1 LLLAY
6 SNHPLKTAAPTS
18 PTHTLETS
26 EEAGVRFLH
35 FGSEWV
41 QGAMRIARPYSLELE
56 YTREMAA
63 CLLLRPEND
72 WPKRVLQVGLGAA
85 SLTKFWQRHRP
96 LAKQTIIE
104 INPAVVAM
112 AEQSFKLPR
121 ASAREAANIDICIDD
136 GVAWMRGDGLDGIA
150 RGGPNAHR
158 DKYDCI
164 MVDGYDHNARFGAL
178 GTEAF
183 YRDCRARLTRRGLL
197 VLNLFGRAHGYRRQI
212 ENLRAAFD
220 GRVLPLAPVEGGNAI
235 AFAVHGDPVALEMP
249 MLRADAARLKAET
262 GISFVAT
269 LVRLDQAVSAL
280 AARPAVKRGGAMML

>member
-1 LLLAY
+1 M
-6 SNHPLKTAAPTS
+6 SVTART

-26 EEAGVRFLH
+26 EQAGVRFLH

-63 CLLLRPEND
+63 CLLLRPESD

-96 LAKQTIIE
+96 LAKQTIVE

-121 ASAREAANIDICIDD
+121 AFAREAANIDICIAD
-136 GVAWMRGDGLDGIA
+136 GVVWMRGDRVD
-150 RGGPNAHR
+150 GGPNAHK

-178 GTEAF
+178 GTETF
-183 YRDCRARLTRRGLL
+183 YRDCRARLTRRGML

-212 ENLRAAFD
+212 DNLRVAFD
-220 GRVLPLAPVEGGNAI
+220 GRVLPLGPVEGGNAI
-235 AFAVHGDPVALEMP
+235 AFAVCGEPVALAIP
-249 MLRADAARLKAET
+249 MLRADAERLKAET
-262 GISFVAT
+262 GITFTST
-269 LVRLDQAVSAL
+269 LVRLDQAIAAL
-280 AARPAVKRGGAMML
+280 AGRPVSKRGGAVML

>member
-1 LLLAY
+1 LD
-6 SNHPLKTAAPTS
+6 STARKYPS
-18 PTHTLETS
+18 HSLETS

-41 QGAMRIARPYSLELE
+41 QGAMRIARPHSLELE

-72 WPKRVLQVGLGAA
+72 WPRRVLQVGLGAA

-96 LAKQTIIE
+96 QAEQTIVE

-112 AEQSFKLPR
+112 AEQSFKLPS
-121 ASAREAANIDICIDD
+121 AAAREAAKIDIRIAD
-136 GVAWMRGDGLDGIA
+136 GVAWMRGEVGV
-150 RGGPNAHR
+150 GGGGVHK

-197 VLNLFGRAHGYRRQI
+197 VLNLFGRTHGYRQQV

-220 GRVLPLAPVEGGNAI
+220 GRVLALGPVEGGNAI
-235 AFAVHGDPVALEMP
+235 AFAVTGEPVALEMS
-249 MLRADAARLKAET
+249 MLRADAERLYQET
-262 GISFVAT
+262 GIKFAGT
-269 LVRLDQAVSAL
+269 LVRIDQAIAGMMGQL
-280 AARPAVKRGGAMML
+280 ARKRGGPLTL

>member
-1 LLLAY
+1 M
-6 SNHPLKTAAPTS
+6 
-18 PTHTLETS
+18 
-26 EEAGVRFLH
+26 RFLH

-63 CLLLRPEND
+63 CLLLRPDSD

-96 LAKQTIIE
+96 QARQTIVE

-121 ASAREAANIDICIDD
+121 APARAEAGIDILIAD
-136 GVAWMRGDGLDGIA
+136 GVAWMAGEGDA
-150 RGGPNAHR
+150 AHK

-183 YRDCRARLTRRGLL
+183 YRDCRARLTKRGLL
-197 VLNLFGRAHGYRRQI
+197 VLNLFGRTHGYRQQI
-212 ENLRAAFD
+212 DNLRAVFD
-220 GRVLPLAPVEGGNAI
+220 ERVLALGPVEGGNAI
-235 AFAVHGDPVALEMP
+235 AFAAHGEPVALEMP
-249 MLRADAARLKAET
+249 MLRADADRLQRET
-262 GISFVAT
+262 GIKFTGT
-269 LVRLDQAVSAL
+269 LVRIDQAIAGMMGQL
-280 AARPAVKRGGAMML
+280 ARKRGGPLML

>member
-1 LLLAY
+1 MPRH
-6 SNHPLKTAAPTS
+6 SI
-18 PTHTLETS
+18 ETS

-41 QGAMRIARPYSLELE
+41 QGAMRIARPYALELE

-63 CLLLRPEND
+63 CLLLRPESD
-72 WPKRVLQVGLGAA
+72 WPRRVLQVGLGAA
-85 SLTKFWQRHRP
+85 SLTRFWQRYRP
-96 LAKQTIIE
+96 VAKQTIVE

-121 ASAREAANIDICIDD
+121 ADARVAAGIEIQIAD
-136 GVAWMRGDGLDGIA
+136 GVAWMRG
-150 RGGPNAHR
+150 GGGDNGAYK

-164 MVDGYDHNARFGAL
+164 MVDGYDHHARFGAL

-183 YRDCRARLTRRGLL
+183 YRDCRARLAKRGLL

-220 GRVLPLAPVEGGNAI
+220 DRVVALGQVEGGNAI
-235 AFAVHGDPVALEMP
+235 AFAVEGERVALEMS
-249 MLRADAARLKAET
+249 MLRSDAQRLQQET
-262 GISFVAT
+262 GMRFTGT
-269 LVRLDQAVSAL
+269 LVRLDQAIAKMMGQL
-280 AARPAVKRGGAMML
+280 TRKRAGPLML

>member
-1 LLLAY
+1 MNPPKHSL
-6 SNHPLKTAAPTS
+6 NAAIRRH

-41 QGAMRIARPYSLELE
+41 QGAMRIARPYALELE

-63 CLLLRPEND
+63 CLLLRPDGD
-72 WPKRVLQVGLGAA
+72 WPSRVLQVGLGAA

-96 LAKQTIIE
+96 DAKQTIVE
-104 INPAVVAM
+104 INPAVVTM
-112 AEQSFKLPR
+112 AEQSFKLPGAAMR
-121 ASAREAANIDICIDD
+121 KAANIDIRIAD
-136 GVAWMRGDGLDGIA
+136 GVAWMRDGDE
-150 RGGPNAHR
+150 RMHK
-158 DKYDCI
+158 DKFDCI

-197 VLNLFGRAHGYRRQI
+197 VLNLFGRTHGYRQQI

-220 GRVLPLAPVEGGNAI
+220 ERVLALGPVEGGNAV
-235 AFAVHGDPVALEMP
+235 AFAVNGESVALELTL
-249 MLRADAARLKAET
+249 LRADAERLHRET
-262 GISFVAT
+262 GVKFTGT
-269 LVRLDQAVSAL
+269 LVRMDQAIAGMMGQL
-280 AARPAVKRGGAMML
+280 ARKRGGPLML

>member
-1 LLLAY
+1 MK
-6 SNHPLKTAAPTS
+6 SPPTKP
-18 PTHTLETS
+18 PTHSLETS

-63 CLLLRPEND
+63 CLLLRPETD

-96 LAKQTIIE
+96 RAKQTIVE

-121 ASAREAANIDICIDD
+121 APAREEARIDIRIAD
-136 GVAWMRGDGLDGIA
+136 GVAWMAGEGES
-150 RGGPNAHR
+150 AHK

-164 MVDGYDHNARFGAL
+164 MVDGYDHHARFGAL

-183 YRDCRARLTRRGLL
+183 YRDCRARLTKRGLL
-197 VLNLFGRAHGYRRQI
+197 VLNLFGRAHGYRQQI
-212 ENLRAAFD
+212 DNLCAAFD
-220 GRVLPLAPVEGGNAI
+220 DRVLALGPVEGGNAI
-235 AFAVHGDPVALEMP
+235 AFAVHGEPVALEMP
-249 MLRADAARLKAET
+249 MLRADAERLQSET
-262 GISFVAT
+262 GIKFTGT
-269 LVRLDQAVSAL
+269 LVRIDQATAGMMGQL
-280 AARPAVKRGGAMML
+280 ARKRGGPPML